1 MHKLTTRAAL
11 MAAAF
16 CLAGSSIA
24 VAQTQATQTQATQTP
39 TKYWFDLNG
48 GAQTQSESI
57 EMTNS
62 FPLYGETA
70 IINTAQGVDGG
81 GLFDISAGYRI
92 NPQFGV
98 SLGVSIFTDNGE
110 SSVAASIPS
119 PVVINRPANVT
130 ATGTG
135 LKHKEVG
142 TSVLLSYFR
151 PITDKIEAVL
161 SIGPVFYN
169 VSQDFTTSSVPT
181 GTQSL
186 SLGSTRERARTA
198 GVNIGANINY
208 FVRPNYGAGVFLRYA
223 GGNAD
228 FDSFDDLRV
237 GGVQLGIGA
246 RLRF

>member
-1 MHKLTTRAAL
+1 MLRWAPSPHGTVNTAMTSLHQHTLRTSMHKLTTRAAL

-24 VAQTQATQTQATQTP
+24 AAQTQATQTQATQTP

-57 EMTNS
+57 EMTSS

-92 NPQFGV
+92 NAQFGV

-169 VSQDFTTSSVPT
+169 VSQDF
-181 GTQSL
+181 
-186 SLGSTRERARTA
+186 
-198 GVNIGANINY
+198 
-208 FVRPNYGAGVFLRYA
+208 
-223 GGNAD
+223 
-228 FDSFDDLRV
+228 
-237 GGVQLGIGA
+237 
-246 RLRF
+246 

>member
-1 MHKLTTRAAL
+1 MHKLMTRAAL
-11 MAAAF
+11 MAAF
-16 CLAGSSIA
+16 CLAGHSFA
-24 VAQTQATQTQATQTP
+24 AAQTQVP
-39 TKYWFDLNG
+39 TKYWVDVNG
-48 GAQTQSESI
+48 GAQTQTESI
-57 EMTNS
+57 QLTNS

-70 IINTAQGVDGG
+70 IVNTAQAVDSG

-92 NPQFGV
+92 NPMFGV
-98 SLGVSIFTDNGE
+98 SLGVSIFSDEGE
-110 SSVAASIPS
+110 SSVVASIPS
-119 PVVINRPANVT
+119 PVSFNNPATVT

-142 TSVLLSYFR
+142 TSILINYFR

-169 VSQDFTTSSVPT
+169 VYQDFTTASVPT

-186 SLGSTRERARTA
+186 SLGSVRERERVTGLNV
-198 GVNIGANINY
+198 GVNLNY
-208 FVRPNYGAGVFLRYA
+208 FVHRNYGAGVFFRYA

-228 FDSFDDLRV
+228 FDTFEDLRV
-237 GGVQLGIGA
+237 GGTQLGGGL

>member
-1 MHKLTTRAAL
+1 MQTMTTGAVL
-11 MAAAF
+11 MAAF
-16 CLAGSSIA
+16 CLAGSSRA
-24 VAQTQATQTQATQTP
+24 AAQTQEP
-39 TKYWFDLNG
+39 TKFFVDVNAA
-48 GAQTQSESI
+48 AQTQSRSI
-57 EMTNS
+57 ELTNS

-81 GLFDISAGYRI
+81 GLFDMSVGYRI
-92 NPQFGV
+92 NPKFGV
-98 SLGVSIFTDNGE
+98 SLGVSIFSDTND

-119 PVVINRPANVT
+119 PISLNKPANVT

-135 LKHKEVG
+135 LKHKETG
-142 TSVLLSYFR
+142 THLLLSYFY
-151 PITDKIEAVL
+151 PYKDKIEVML

-169 VSQDFTTSSVPT
+169 VSQDFTTSSVPA
-181 GTQSL
+181 GTQTL

-208 FVRPNYGAGVFLRYA
+208 WVRRNYGGGVFFRYA
-223 GGNAD
+223 GANAD

-237 GGVQLGIGA
+237 GGVQLGIGG